1 MENHK
6 QLKFMSASATCHF
19 CPRFTGWIRSPGHF
33 WILYCRDIYFFPR
46 EGYYK
51 KKKSKYLVKS
61 MPNLLSSIL
70 FFGGRF
76 LENKIY
82 FFSQAIHWNLICS
95 LRGACLLIATCVG
108 SCCYCAESLVLSR
121 KHNDYYLGT
130 LFQSLHSPD
139 YVKPWIYI
147 SMLYLYMVYGIYIYI
162 YTSQWPKQVI

>member
-1 MENHK
+1 MPHVTSVHVSLAESGH
-6 QLKFMSASATCHF
+6 LDISEFYTVEIYTSSPERDT
-19 CPRFTGWIRSPGHF
+19 IR
-33 WILYCRDIYFFPR
+33 
-46 EGYYK
+46 

-108 SCCYCAESLVLSR
+108 SCCFCAESLVLSR

-147 SMLYLYMVYGIYIYI
+147 SMLYLYMVYGIYIYTHPNGQSKS
-162 YTSQWPKQVI
+162 YNQVQFNGTKI